1 MNNTEIQKEN
11 DVKIKIKIRKLV
23 PLVRFSIDVLFW
35 FCFIFIYFFEQ

>member
-11 DVKIKIKIRKLV
+11 DVKIKIRKLV

-35 FCFIFIYFFEQ
+35 FCFIFISFFEQ